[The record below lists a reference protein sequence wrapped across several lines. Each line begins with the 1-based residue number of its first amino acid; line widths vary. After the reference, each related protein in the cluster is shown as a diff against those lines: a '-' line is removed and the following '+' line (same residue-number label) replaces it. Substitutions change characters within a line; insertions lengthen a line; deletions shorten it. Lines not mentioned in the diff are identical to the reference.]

1 MSRDRDAE
9 MAAIRSVHR
18 ITGRINT
25 GTTLAETLE
34 LIVDAVVDGAG
45 FSVAV
50 VNYLHPEGVYEAVA
64 LAGSEEARAA
74 LLGTR
79 YPREELEEYLGRA
92 EEWGQLRYLPH
103 ERHSDHIHSWVP
115 DEVPG
120 GDGVPEDERWHP
132 LDALF
137 APLRAPGGELV
148 GILGV
153 DLPTDGRRPGP
164 LQRELLEMLAA
175 QAGIAIDNANLV
187 EALQRERRHLAA
199 SEEAFRLAFDGAGT
213 GMCMMNLDGDET
225 ARMSRV
231 NPALCELLG
240 RTEPELVSK
249 RVADLLHPDDV
260 DRARLAFAAALTH
273 EGTPVRDYEVRCVR
287 GDGRAIWIAVTM
299 SIVAGPP
306 AFAILQV
313 QDITGRKATEADL
326 VRRASRDP
334 LTGLANRDA
343 LAAPL
348 AAAIR
353 RAHAGQARSA
363 LLFCDLDDF
372 KVVNDT
378 LGHDAGDAVLVAVAE
393 RLRALVRPGDTVA
406 RLGGDEFV
414 VLAGDGPDAAGAAS
428 GGLDVAAVAALV
440 DRIESAVSSPVVHDG
455 HVIRVQVSVGAA
467 VIDDTAQDAVAV
479 LRAADRAMY
488 QVKGHRHGR
497 GMTDRVTAHGERAG
511 ASGGIPLL
519 RLAEAEKA

>member
-1 MSRDRDAE
+1 MERDRDAA
-9 MAAIRSVHR
+9 MAAIRSVYR

-25 GTTLAETLE
+25 GVTLAETLQ
-34 LIVDAVVDGAG
+34 LIVDAVVDGVG
-45 FSVAV
+45 FGVAV

-64 LAGSEEARAA
+64 LAGSEQARES
-74 LLGTR
+74 LLGAR
-79 YPREELEEYLGRA
+79 YAAEELDAYLGRA

-103 ERHSDHIHSWVP
+103 DRFSEQIRSWVP

-137 APLRAPGGELV
+137 APLRAPDGHIV
-148 GILGV
+148 GILSV
-153 DLPTDGRRPGP
+153 DLPADGRRPGP
-164 LQRELLEMLAA
+164 FQRELLEMLAG

-199 SEEAFRLAFDGAGT
+199 SEEAFRLAFDGAGS
-213 GMCMMNLDGDET
+213 GMCMIGLDGADS
-225 ARMSRV
+225 ARLTRV

-240 RTEPELVSK
+240 RDGAELVRL
-249 RVADLLHPDDV
+249 RVGDLLHPDDL
-260 DRARLAFAAALTH
+260 DRARLAFATALTSK
-273 EGTPVRDYEVRCVR
+273 GAPVRDYEMRCVR
-287 GDGRAIWIAVTM
+287 ADGETIWVAATL

-306 AFAILQV
+306 AFGILQV
-313 QDITGRKATEADL
+313 HDITGRKAAEADL
-326 VRRASRDP
+326 VRRASRDA

-353 RAHAGQARSA
+353 RAHAGQGDSA

-378 LGHDAGDAVLVAVAE
+378 LGHDAGDAVLVAVAQ
-393 RLRALVRPGDTVA
+393 RLTSLVRPGDTVA

-414 VLAGDGPDAAGAAS
+414 VLTENVRDPAR
-428 GGLDVAAVAALV
+428 AALV
-440 DRIESAVSSPVVHDG
+440 ERVERAVRAPIVHDG
-455 HVIRVQVSVGAA
+455 HVLCVRVSVGVA
-467 VIDDTAQDAVAV
+467 VIDDTVADAGAV
-479 LRAADRAMY
+479 LRIADKAMY
-488 QVKGHRHGR
+488 QVKGHRRDQRVTGQ
-497 GMTDRVTAHGERAG
+497 MTGRVTAHGEHSA

-519 RLAEAEKA
+519 RLAEP